1 MLITQ
6 GTASRARGNCSL
18 MRCTFL
24 SHVGPDTGRDGKDV
38 FAPDEKPD
46 KMSLAMIVDSGF
58 RERHDA
64 IAGVEGP
71 PQVGSVL

>member
-1 MLITQ
+1 
-6 GTASRARGNCSL
+6 

-46 KMSLAMIVDSGF
+46 KMSPAMIVDSGF
-58 RERHDA
+58 RAREDA
-64 IAGVEGP
+64 ICGVEDP
-71 PQVGSVL
+71 LQVASIL